1 MIDLDGE
8 GLTLDVPKLVGTCA
22 LVQGTRGAGKSYL
35 VRVIGEGT
43 IPEVQTIFLDPEGD
57 FATLRE
63 RFDILIAGKHGDVPC
78 DVRSARLLARRV
90 AELGVST
97 VVDMSGLLPAQQH
110 EFVAG
115 FVDQLNTLPSDL
127 ERSRILVL
135 DEAHRFCP
143 ESGKETSVAK
153 SAVVMLMSQ
162 GRKRGLGAVLVTQ
175 RLAKLN
181 NDAAGE
187 CGNIFICRSSPID
200 LARAQQLI
208 GFESKDRRALQETPD
223 GFFYARGVALSIKK
237 AVVQFQCRK
246 AWTTHPEPG
255 MRHRVAPPPPKT
267 AIKKLLVELR
277 DLPPPAESEEVKSL
291 EEAKKR
297 IRVLEAELAKPRE
310 MAVDVKALQREYVRG
325 AAERDAAWQEL
336 VRPLVVHLRT
346 SSEILARGLDVK
358 IAKVVTAAVS
368 DGGRIA
374 KAFVESVAK
383 EAVVTSKERVRL
395 KPEKLAAE
403 MQRVKKVLASS
414 PDVGLVGKAN
424 DMLAALAA
432 HGELPRKRLGLIVG
446 ISSKSGTFKK
456 YASVGSTL
464 GYWEYS
470 TPGSMRITAAGRAAA
485 GPVKKIP
492 KGGRAL
498 FDMWCEHDALVGK
511 AKDMLRAVHRAGKQ
525 GITPAELRHEVG
537 IENSGTFKKYR
548 SVLNTLGVISGR
560 SRIYIAEELLG

>member
-8 GLTLDVPKLVGTCA
+8 GLTMDVPKLVGTCA

-115 FVDQLNTLPSDL
+115 FVDALNTLPEDL
-127 ERSRILVL
+127 ERSRVVVL

-153 SAVVMLMSQ
+153 APVVMMMSQ
-162 GRKRGLGAVLVTQ
+162 GRKRGLGVVLVTQ

-223 GFFYARGVALSIKK
+223 GFFYARGVALSVKK
-237 AVVQFQCRK
+237 AVVQFQCRE
-246 AWTTHPEPG
+246 AWTTHPEAG
-255 MRHRVAPPPPKT
+255 TRHRVAPPPPKT

-310 MAVDVKALQREYVRG
+310 MAVDVKMLQREYARG

-336 VRPLVVHLRT
+336 VSPLVVHLRT

-358 IAKVVTAAVS
+358 IGKVIAAATS

-383 EAVVTSKERVRL
+383 GPVKHVRPEPK
-395 KPEKLAAE
+395 KPREPAA
-403 MQRVKKVLASS
+403 
-414 PDVGLVGKAN
+414 DVGLVGKAN

-446 ISSKSGTFKK
+446 VSSKGGTFKK

-464 GYWEYS
+464 GYWDYPA
-470 TPGSMRITAAGRAAA
+470 PGMMRITAAGRAAA

-498 FDMWCEHDALVGK
+498 FDMWCEHEALVGK
-511 AKDMLRAVHRAGKQ
+511 AKDMLRAVHRAGKN
-525 GITPAELRHEVG
+525 GLTPAELRHEVG

-548 SVLNTLGVISGR
+548 SVLNTLGVIEGR
-560 SRIYIAEELLG
+560 SRIYIAPELLG